1 MGVTGSLSFLVLAFV
16 PEEGRG
22 GGSNKRRQ
30 FACPDRRADG
40 RTRKTIPSLFF
51 PCTPP
56 FSQTLSKT
64 AAAAWLVFPYFSTV
78 RLLILSLRPSV
89 GASDFCSV
97 WKKKRKRRRRLI
109 TLRFPPCLLP
119 LPPLRNV
126 PFLRLLPR
134 RKTRETTCGFKRRR
148 REKRRSLARLL
159 SFYSCIYTC
168 MKFTQ
173 ERIHRRKPLPEM
185 TFRNSLIATE
195 FPRLG
200 DDCPEKKSQNR

>member
-1 MGVTGSLSFLVLAFV
+1 MS
-16 PEEGRG
+16 
-22 GGSNKRRQ
+22 RQ
-30 FACPDRRADG
+30 TDRRTDE
-40 RTRKTIPSLFF
+40 KDDPFPLFSMYPPFF
-51 PCTPP
+51 PDAFKNSRRGLVRLPVFFHRAIINP
-56 FSQTLSKT
+56 FS
-64 AAAAWLVFPYFSTV
+64 
-78 RLLILSLRPSV
+78 PSV
-89 GASDFCSV
+89 RRSFRFLLGLEKEKEEEETANYSSV
-97 WKKKRKRRRRLI
+97 FLPVF
-109 TLRFPPCLLP
+109 FPF
-119 LPPLRNV
+119 PPLRNV